1 MHTEGEI
8 KLYPNGWVETL
19 IGGIKALYRPDMSL
33 AASGYFAA
41 AVLTD
46 GAYYL
51 TQEKDGGGLVLFN
64 RAGTKLAEGI
74 ISYQFYAADYYVLTF
89 ADKTAIYDT
98 AAGTVY
104 ECTYGLLELKPG
116 KMFTVLAGEHAELYR
131 ADGKLVQ
138 AGYDR
143 YEVFANGMYAAA
155 LFDKAGVLFYP
166 DGRKAAE
173 NVCAYGEE
181 PACGYVTAMCGERWM
196 LFNAEAELLHESEHP
211 IFVYPNG
218 WYFCGDGERFS
229 GMLCRGDNGV
239 AQMWLAEARAFANGW
254 YVTATPDHTGKDT
267 VVSLY
272 DGDDV
277 LVAQSIYG
285 MDFDEE
291 HLCYVLQGKD
301 GKCSMHDDGG
311 KELISGADDIFLLGS
326 LFAVQK
332 GDVLSLYAFGL
343 PEGGKMPRELWTGTI
358 QQFGDGIMFCGVED
372 DGLLEIV

>member
-51 TQEKDGGGLVLFN
+51 TQEKDGGDLVLFN

-143 YEVFANGMYAAA
+143 YEVLPTACMRRHCSTKRACCFIPTAEKPRRTSVLMAKNRRAA
-155 LFDKAGVLFYP
+155 
-166 DGRKAAE
+166 
-173 NVCAYGEE
+173 
-181 PACGYVTAMCGERWM
+181 M
-196 LFNAEAELLHESEHP
+196 
-211 IFVYPNG
+211 
-218 WYFCGDGERFS
+218 
-229 GMLCRGDNGV
+229 
-239 AQMWLAEARAFANGW
+239 
-254 YVTATPDHTGKDT
+254 
-267 VVSLY
+267 
-272 DGDDV
+272 
-277 LVAQSIYG
+277 
-285 MDFDEE
+285 
-291 HLCYVLQGKD
+291 
-301 GKCSMHDDGG
+301 
-311 KELISGADDIFLLGS
+311 
-326 LFAVQK
+326 
-332 GDVLSLYAFGL
+332 
-343 PEGGKMPRELWTGTI
+343 
-358 QQFGDGIMFCGVED
+358 
-372 DGLLEIV
+372 